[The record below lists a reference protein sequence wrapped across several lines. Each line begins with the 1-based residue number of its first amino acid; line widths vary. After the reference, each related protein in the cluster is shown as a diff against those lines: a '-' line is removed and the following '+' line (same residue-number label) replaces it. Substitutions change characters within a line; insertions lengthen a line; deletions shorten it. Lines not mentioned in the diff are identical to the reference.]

1 MWPKD
6 GRNGQNETSMANFAI
21 CVPDGKRKDGTYSV
35 KIRLYHNRQRVWL
48 RTSFYIDVKM
58 VTKSGKIKDQAV
70 IDSCENTIR
79 EWRKYVVELGV
90 AADAL
95 TASELA
101 DYLRRKSKDA
111 HGFRLDF
118 IEHTRGLADRKVA
131 KTGLNYINIANS
143 LAEYVG
149 GVSLDIVDVTAHFL
163 RGYEEWLR
171 DKGLAQGT
179 INGYMSLVKSSH
191 NQAKLDY
198 NDEDRGVIRIS
209 QSPFAKY
216 TMPKPSA
223 PMPRAVDL
231 ATLQKIADLEDEKR
245 LNSVR
250 DLARD
255 VFMLSFALGGINAV
269 DLYVLPPTALK
280 GDYIEYNR
288 RKTKDKRADKAL
300 YRVHIHE
307 AVKPLIERWRDP
319 FGKRLFRFYLRRV
332 ETSFPIAISD
342 GIGKVEA
349 VIPYTRHY
357 TFYSARHTYASLGY
371 NAVGLDKY
379 VIHELLNHTDGEMK
393 ITDRYIERDW
403 QKLFD
408 AHDKIIELVDWTKI
422 CKERG

>member
-1 MWPKD
+1 
-6 GRNGQNETSMANFAI
+6 MANFAI

-48 RTSFYIDVKM
+48 RTSFYIEAKS

-90 AADAL
+90 AADSL
-95 TASELA
+95 TAAELA
-101 DYLRRKSKDA
+101 DYLRKKSKDA

-118 IEHTRGLADRKVA
+118 IDYTRSLAGCKVA
-131 KTGLNYINIANS
+131 KTGLNYNNIANS
-143 LAEYVG
+143 LYEYYG
-149 GVSLDIVDVTAHFL
+149 GALDIADVTANFL

-171 DKGLAQGT
+171 GKGLAQGT

-198 NDEDRGVIRIS
+198 NDEERGIIRIS
-209 QSPFAKY
+209 QSPFSKY
-216 TMPKPSA
+216 TMPKPAA

-231 ATLQKIADLEDEKR
+231 ATLQKIADLDDEPR

-269 DLYVLPPTALK
+269 DLYTLPPTADK

-288 RKTKDKRADKAL
+288 RKTRDRRLDKAL
-300 YRVHIHE
+300 YRVHIHD
-307 AVKPLIERWRDP
+307 AVRPLIDRWRDP
-319 FGKRLFRFYLRRV
+319 FGKRLFRFYLRRT
-332 ETSFPIAISD
+332 EISFSMAIGD
-342 GIGKVEA
+342 GMSRVEA
-349 VIPYTRHY
+349 AIPYTRHY

-371 NAVGLDKY
+371 NSVRLDKY
-379 VIHELLNHTDGEMK
+379 VIHELLNHTDKEMK

-403 QKLFD
+403 QKLYD

-422 CKERG
+422 CKIKI